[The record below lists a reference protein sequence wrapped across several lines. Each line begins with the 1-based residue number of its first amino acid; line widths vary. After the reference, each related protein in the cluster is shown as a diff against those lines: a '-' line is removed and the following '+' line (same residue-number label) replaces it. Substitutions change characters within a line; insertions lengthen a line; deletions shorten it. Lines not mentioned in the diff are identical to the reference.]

1 MNLNMVGSSDY
12 TNHNEKNNSTKKIN
26 SKSSKF
32 KNTQQDINIKRR
44 KQVSPQQTTTLNF
57 TKTLVNHILDEGDS
71 GENAVVLMKGEK

>member
-1 MNLNMVGSSDY
+1 MKSNIFESSDY
-12 TNHNEKNNSTKKIN
+12 TNQKEKNNSTKKTN
-26 SKSSKF
+26 SKSLKF
-32 KNTQQDINIKRR
+32 KNAQQDINIKRI

>member
-1 MNLNMVGSSDY
+1 MNSNIVESSDY
-12 TNHNEKNNSTKKIN
+12 TNQKEKNNSTKKTD
-26 SKSSKF
+26 SKSLKF
-32 KNTQQDINIKRR
+32 NNTQQDINIKRR